1 MYHSAI
7 CCCLYFFVVGW
18 LTVAKGLGIS
28 HQIRHLRRCHRL
40 RSPLS
45 MVSYSWSNSVSDVI
59 AEADETNIDYNHDEV
74 TYRIRSGE
82 VLHIPQA
89 ERYST
94 KDWLHNLATIPS
106 SRLLKRING
115 VIFFNFLWST
125 VVYVLHN
132 ILKFESPGSR
142 CHSLLGGALG
152 LLLVFRT
159 NTAYNRFWEGRKIWE
174 RLLSSLRD
182 MGRMTVV
189 YGDVMGN
196 AAVSRMLLLLCVFP
210 MVLQE
215 HVQGFRHSDKEL
227 SAYLSKEELS
237 EIERVTNRPF
247 FLINK
252 IHREVRKIPETSEF
266 TSRERQTMQKYVDD
280 MSKTIGASERIVQ
293 TPVPLTYARHTSR
306 FLSLF
311 CLTAPIALVGELGWY
326 IIPFVTM
333 VTWSLFGILEIGM
346 MIEEPFQRALKLEV
360 FANTIR
366 RDLSDLLHV
375 TDVCPTK
382 LSVPSEALGYEV
394 PFFCRMDEV
403 CRKLDERSMTK
414 EEVMMEITRLRSNDK
429 VRIHRNDPFMM
440 PDLG

>member
-1 MYHSAI
+1 MYP
-7 CCCLYFFVVGW
+7 
-18 LTVAKGLGIS
+18 IS
-28 HQIRHLRRCHRL
+28 SS
-40 RSPLS
+40 SPSL
-45 MVSYSWSNSVSDVI
+45 
-59 AEADETNIDYNHDEV
+59 
-74 TYRIRSGE
+74 
-82 VLHIPQA
+82 LA

-189 YGDVMGN
+189 YGDVIGN

-210 MVLQE
+210 MILQE

-227 SAYLSKEELS
+227 SEFLSQQELR
-237 EIERVTNRPF
+237 EIERVTNRPY

-252 IHREVRKIPETSEF
+252 IHKEVGWL
-266 TSRERQTMQKYVDD
+266 DD
-280 MSKTIGASERIVQ
+280 
-293 TPVPLTYARHTSR
+293 LT
-306 FLSLF
+306 
-311 CLTAPIALVGELGWY
+311 
-326 IIPFVTM
+326 
-333 VTWSLFGILEIGM
+333 M
-346 MIEEPFQRALKLEV
+346 MISPHTPHHLPSTFSQFTFATLPHKPLSHAPPHPSSHPTLSPSQSALTPRFV
-360 FANTIR
+360 RSPRPTF
-366 RDLSDLLHV
+366 SPSQPPSHPHPPSHPPSHV
-375 TDVCPTK
+375 G
-382 LSVPSEALGYEV
+382 S
-394 PFFCRMDEV
+394 
-403 CRKLDERSMTK
+403 
-414 EEVMMEITRLRSNDK
+414 
-429 VRIHRNDPFMM
+429 
-440 PDLG
+440 